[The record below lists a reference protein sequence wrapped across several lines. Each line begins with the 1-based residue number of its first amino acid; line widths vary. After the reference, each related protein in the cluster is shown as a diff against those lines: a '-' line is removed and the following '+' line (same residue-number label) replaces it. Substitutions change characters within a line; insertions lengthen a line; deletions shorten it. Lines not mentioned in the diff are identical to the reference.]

1 MSTGTFK
8 FWPPD
13 LDRKCLGEYLGKF
26 LLGSNRSGCVLL
38 VIVNDMRSLGVVS
51 NMNKT
56 KIKRRVIYLY
66 THAMMPVGLISA
78 LVLSKDLE
86 YVCVPS
92 LHILRRL
99 DLTGPRSCK
108 EGLASFG
115 RLMLLSERVLHI
127 RSNKTYRHVPSKN
140 KFVYKREEF
149 EMWFKYW
156 IRA

>member
-51 NMNKT
+51 NMDKK
-56 KIKRRVIYLY
+56 KIKLRVIYLY
-66 THAMMPVGLISA
+66 THAMMPVGLVSA
-78 LVLSKDLE
+78 LVLPKDFE

-127 RSNKTYRHVPSKN
+127 RSNKTYHHVPSKN